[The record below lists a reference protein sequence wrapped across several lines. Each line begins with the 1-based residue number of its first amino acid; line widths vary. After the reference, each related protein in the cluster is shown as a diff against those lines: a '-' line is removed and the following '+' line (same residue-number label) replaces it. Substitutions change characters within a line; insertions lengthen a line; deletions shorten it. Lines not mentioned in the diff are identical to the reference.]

1 LNKDKFQKKI
11 SKIVHSYVKNR
22 NHLVLSIGVL
32 NKGETATFLYA
43 GSDVSPVAENKPF
56 IYEIGSIS
64 KVFTTTL
71 LGEMIQD
78 GILSENDS
86 IGQYIPQLSDEHPIT
101 LKHLANHTSGL
112 PTISLKKSIS
122 NLFSSKTPLDPYC
135 FFSENEVI
143 QYFAE
148 HPKEP
153 KLKYHYSNE
162 GMGTLGNILATI
174 LNTDYEQAIKKRV
187 TERLGMKDTFI
198 TAPIEKQ
205 NRLLKG
211 HDVKGKEQPPLVM
224 NGFKGAGAIRS
235 TVNDMLLFLEA
246 HMNSKTMAY
255 QLTQQPLV
263 KIAKNASVGLG
274 WILEDETIWHNGST
288 QGFSSHLEFEK
299 KRHIGVSILSNYRSP
314 LFNSNPSLMGKEILQ
329 LLRTI

>member
-1 LNKDKFQKKI
+1 MDKDKLQQEI
-11 SKIVHSYVKNR
+11 SKIVHSYFKNR

-32 NKGETATFLYA
+32 NKDETATFLYA
-43 GSDVSPVAENKPF
+43 GSDVSPEEENKPF

-86 IGQYIPQLSDEHPIT
+86 IGQYIPKLSDKHPVT

-112 PTISLKKSIS
+112 PALGLRKSIA
-122 NLFSSKTPLDPYC
+122 NLFSSKTPRDPYC
-135 FFSENEVI
+135 LFSLNEVI
-143 QYFAE
+143 QYFDK

-153 KLKYHYSNE
+153 KLKYRYSNA
-162 GMGTLGNILATI
+162 GMGTLGNILATR

-187 TERLGMKDTFI
+187 SERLGMKDTFI
-198 TAPIEKQ
+198 TVPFEKQ

-211 HDVKGKEQPPLVM
+211 YDVKGKEQPPLVM
-224 NGFKGAGAIRS
+224 NEFMGAGAVRS
-235 TVNDMLLFLEA
+235 TVNDMLLFLKA
-246 HMNSKTMAY
+246 HMNSETKAY
-255 QLTQQPLV
+255 QLTHQPSV
-263 KIAKNASVGLG
+263 EIAKNTSVGLG

-288 QGFSSHLEFEK
+288 QGFSSFLGFEK
-299 KRHIGVSILSNYRSP
+299 KRHIGVVILSNYRSR
-314 LFNSNPSLMGKEILQ
+314 LFTSNPDQIGTDILQ

>member
-1 LNKDKFQKKI
+1 LDKDKLQQEI
-11 SKIVHSYVKNR
+11 SKIVHSYFKNR

-32 NKGETATFLYA
+32 NKDETASFLYA
-43 GSDVSPVAENKPF
+43 GSDVSPEEENKPF

-64 KVFTTTL
+64 KLFTTTL

-78 GILSENDS
+78 RILSENDS
-86 IGQYIPQLSDEHPIT
+86 IGQYIPKLSDKHPVT

-112 PTISLKKSIS
+112 PALGLRKSIA
-122 NLFSSKTPLDPYC
+122 NLFSSKTPRDPYC
-135 FFSENEVI
+135 LFSLNEVI
-143 QYFAE
+143 QYFDK

-153 KLKYHYSNE
+153 KLKFRYSNA
-162 GMGTLGNILATI
+162 GMGTLGNILATR

-187 TERLGMKDTFI
+187 SERLGMKDTFI
-198 TAPIEKQ
+198 TVPFEKQ

-224 NGFKGAGAIRS
+224 NEFMGAGAVRS
-235 TVNDMLLFLEA
+235 TLNDMLLFLKA
-246 HMNSKTMAY
+246 HMNSESKAY
-255 QLTQQPLV
+255 QLTHQPSLEIV
-263 KIAKNASVGLG
+263 KNTSVGLG

-288 QGFSSHLEFEK
+288 QGFSSFLGFEK
-299 KRHIGVSILSNYRSP
+299 KRHIGVVILSNYRSR
-314 LFNSNPSLMGKEILQ
+314 LFASNPDQIGTDILQ